1 MKSLRGTGAALVTPF
16 DEKGKIDF
24 IALEKLINHCIEGG
38 LEYLVS
44 MGTTGETPTLSKD
57 EKKEIL
63 KFTKEKVAG
72 RVTLIAGF
80 GGNDTL
86 AVAEELKGFDAVGY
100 DYILSASPYYN
111 KPSQEGIF
119 QHYKYLA
126 SVSPL
131 PIILYNV
138 PGRTGSNMTAATTLR
153 IANEVANI
161 AAIKE
166 ASGNIDQMMQILK
179 NRPANF
185 AVLSGDDNLVPAQI
199 AMGCDGVISVIANA
213 LPRKLSDMVRA
224 ALSNDFKT
232 AAPEHLEMIDFIDLL
247 FAEGNPVGVKSA
259 LKSLNICE
267 DFCRLPVVPAT
278 ALLREKLRA
287 ELIKMKA
294 I

>member
-1 MKSLRGTGAALVTPF
+1 MKSLKGTGAALVTPF
-16 DEKGKIDF
+16 DKNGNVDYTS
-24 IALEKLINHCIEGG
+24 LEKLINHCIEGG

-44 MGTTGETPTLSKD
+44 MGTTGETPTLSKE
-57 EKKEIL
+57 EKKQIL

-80 GGNDTL
+80 GGNDTM
-86 AVAEELKGFDAVGY
+86 AVAEEMKTFNSEGY

-119 QHYKYLA
+119 QHYKHLA

-153 IANEVANI
+153 LASISNI

-166 ASGNIDQMMQILK
+166 ASGNLEQMMQIIK

-185 AVLSGDDNLVPAQI
+185 VVLSGDDNLVPAQI

-213 LPRKLSDMVRA
+213 LPRQFSDMVRA
-224 ALSNDFKT
+224 AIANDFNT
-232 AAPEHLEMIDFIDLL
+232 AASVHLSMIDFIDLL
-247 FAEGNPVGVKSA
+247 FVEGNPVGVKSA
-259 LKSLNICE
+259 LQILGIGS
-267 DFCRLPVVPAT
+267 DQCRLPVVPASEG
-278 ALLREKLRA
+278 LRDKLKA
-287 ELIKMKA
+287 ELMTLKA